1 VNADCSTK
9 DCMMSEFRNI
19 LFTVKVANMM
29 KVLTASAVQD
39 PTKVEARVKAEA
51 AARIRKHEQ
60 TNDER
65 ALTEDEKREKLE
77 QKKAKEEGKGIF
89 GCAFK

>member
-1 VNADCSTK
+1 
-9 DCMMSEFRNI
+9 MSDLRRVP
-19 LFTVKVANMM
+19 LTVKVANMM

-60 TNDER
+60 TNAER
-65 ALTEDEKREKLE
+65 ALTEEEKREKLE
-77 QKKAKEEGKGIF
+77 QKKAKEENKGIF